1 MSYMCETAPKM
12 RARFARYSLGI
23 ASMALGAVQAQSP
36 SPSSTGNS
44 IPVTPDNFVRAETD
58 MYFAQFAKRG
68 GFGKFNHSRDLP
80 LGESTGVRPNR
91 DTLYSLA
98 VFDLDAGPVTIALP
112 DAGQRFMTM
121 MVVDQDHYVVEVVYG
136 AGDHTYTK
144 EKVGTR
150 YLFAAVRTLVDPADP
165 QDIKQGHAL
174 QDAVKVSQES
184 VGKLETQNW
193 DPVSQK
199 KVRDALIV
207 LNETLPDLRR
217 AGGRREEVDPV
228 RHLIATAS
236 AWGLNPE
243 KDAIYLN
250 VTPSKN
256 DGATIYKLT
265 VRDVPVDG
273 FWSVTVYDKRGLILK
288 NSLDAYSLNNITA
301 RKAADESVSVQ
312 FGGCNGKIP
321 NCLPIMKDWNY
332 MVRLYRPRAE
342 ILTSTWNFPEAQPV
356 H

>member
-1 MSYMCETAPKM
+1 MKSKVLI
-12 RARFARYSLGI
+12 YSLGI
-23 ASMALGAVQAQSP
+23 AFITTGAIQAQSP
-36 SPSSTGNS
+36 SPSSAGNS
-44 IPVTPDNFVRAETD
+44 VPVTPDNFVRAETD

-68 GFGKFNHSRDLP
+68 GFGKFNHARDLP
-80 LGESTGVRPNR
+80 LGENTGVRPNR

-112 DAGQRFMTM
+112 DAGKRFMTM

-136 AGDHTYTK
+136 AGDRTYTK

-165 QDIKQGHAL
+165 QDFKQGHAL
-174 QDAVKVSQES
+174 QDAVKVSQKS
-184 VGKLETQNW
+184 IGKLETPNW
-193 DPVSQK
+193 DPASQK
-199 KVRDALIV
+199 KVRDALLV
-207 LNETLPDLRR
+207 LNEILPDLRR

-236 AWGLNPE
+236 AWGLNPD

-250 VTPSKN
+250 ATPSRN
-256 DGATIYKLT
+256 DGTT
-265 VRDVPVDG
+265 VYRLNVKEVPVDG

-288 NSLDAYSLNNITA
+288 NSLDSYSLSNITA
-301 RKAADESVSVQ
+301 KKAADGSVTIQ
-312 FGGCNGKIP
+312 FGGCDGKID
-321 NCLPIMKDWNY
+321 NCLPIMPGWNY

-342 ILTSTWNFPEAQPV
+342 ILNGNWKFPEAQPV
-356 H
+356 P